1 MTEPSREDRLNLIV
15 ALAVKNKTHPNKNN
29 FVSFVRRIYASKF
42 NLSVAQTRAELDIL
56 VKAYQ
61 AERWKTLL
69 KDLPYELTEK
79 ELEEWQTC

>member
-61 AERWKTLL
+61 AERHE
-69 KDLPYELTEK
+69 DP
-79 ELEEWQTC
+79 EEYHAPKPDGERIIW